1 MAFIK
6 VQRLVRGAAGEV
18 ISGSAAIVETRYV
31 KSGKYHARHS
41 VREKLGKVLQ
51 LAENR
56 KSGVFLS
63 PTRGVVAYDS
73 ESDSFSDVERGDPRV
88 SGRQVFPEAPVHT
101 VFGDVHLFLSFLEKS
116 GLAGVLRDAFPQKK
130 TLERVL
136 CHVLHGVLR
145 DGSRISCE
153 NFVARSFAS
162 HLAPDVPPATLRS
175 DSRYFAMLGDDRARL
190 AYFKAFVARMR
201 RAHPDFGRACYVDS
215 TPLPNDIRDN
225 PFNAL
230 CSHGVGAS
238 AVMTRLALVLDE
250 ATGLPVWFNLIPG
263 NQLDMKT
270 LETTMADVSESLG
283 ITVGSLVLD
292 AGYVTYDLLD
302 KAHVGTGRTFIGRM
316 PARKG
321 YPHRELYRK
330 VKDKVQRGKYCFKRA
345 GSLYFGDRHRV
356 SVNGNDEFAYVYVDL
371 FNANKKLC
379 DFIGEHGDEF
389 NAMKDCQKDWYKVKF
404 GFFVLLSNEERTPEE
419 MLSEYFGRVAIEGV
433 FKTGKEYLQLLPIA
447 KWTDL
452 TIRGKI
458 LHDVIDT
465 TALLMLRKELA
476 SSTVS
481 TSDLFGA
488 TQSLMCFRSG
498 TDAVTVEQPNRK
510 VKAYYKLLGLDV
522 PSHLSLNAFSDLIL
536 GMVKM

>member
-6 VQRLVRGAAGEV
+6 VQRLVRGSAGEV
-18 ISGSAAIVETRYV
+18 VSGSASIVETHYV
-31 KSGKYHARHS
+31 SSGKYHARHT

-51 LAENR
+51 IAENR

-63 PTRGVVAYDS
+63 PTRGIVAYDS
-73 ESDSFSDVERGDPRV
+73 ASDTFTEVERGDPRV
-88 SGRQVFPEAPVHT
+88 AGLGVFPAAPVHT

-116 GLAGVLRDAFPQKK
+116 GVAGVLRDVFPQKK
-130 TLERVL
+130 ALERVM

-145 DGSRISCE
+145 DGSRINCD

-162 HLAPDVPPATLRS
+162 YLAPDVPPASLRS
-175 DSRYFAMLGDDRARL
+175 DSRFFAMLGDDATRL
-190 AYFKAFVARMR
+190 SYFRAFVARMR
-201 RAHPDFGRACYVDS
+201 KSEPNFGKACYVDS

-230 CSHGVGAS
+230 CSHGIGAS
-238 AVMTRLALVLDE
+238 AVMTRLVLVLDE
-250 ATGLPVWFNLIPG
+250 ATGLPVWFSIIPG

-270 LETTMADVSESLG
+270 LETTIADVSESLG
-283 ITVGSLVLD
+283 ITIESLVLD

-302 KAHVGTGRTFIGRM
+302 KVHVGTPRTFIGRM

-345 GSLYFGDRHRV
+345 GSLYFGDRHSV
-356 SVNGNDEFAYVYVDL
+356 TVNGREEFAYVYVDL

-379 DFIGEHGDEF
+379 DYMSEHENEF

-404 GFFVLLSNEERTPEE
+404 GFFVLLSNMEKTPEE

-433 FKTGKEYLQLLPIA
+433 FKTSKEYLQLLPLA
-447 KWTDL
+447 KWTDA
-452 TIRGKI
+452 TVRGKI
-458 LHDVIDT
+458 LHDVINT

-476 SSTVS
+476 ASTIS
-481 TSDLFGA
+481 TSELFGV

-498 TDAVTVEQPNRK
+498 ADSVTVEQPNKK
-510 VKAYYKLLGLDV
+510 VKAYYKILGLDV
-522 PSHLSLNAFSDLIL
+522 PSHLSLSTFSATIL
-536 GMVKM
+536 GR